1 MREKMNTL
9 FLKSG
14 THRVGMTLDVNEMAK
29 VVKSLRSVRND
40 NSKWNEIETAWAAM
54 EEVVSTSSL
63 NRSCA
68 KEGFNAV
75 DPFAT
80 CSVYEGTKKVYK
92 IW

>member
-1 MREKMNTL
+1 MNTL

-14 THRVGMTLDVNEMAK
+14 THRVGMTLDVKEMAM

-40 NSKWNEIETAWAAM
+40 DSKWNEIETAWSAM
-54 EEVVSTSSL
+54 EEVVADSSL

-68 KEGFNAV
+68 KVGFDAV
-75 DPFAT
+75 DPYAT
-80 CSVYEGTKKVYK
+80 CSVYEGTKKVCK

>member
-1 MREKMNTL
+1 MNTL

-14 THRVGMTLDVNEMAK
+14 THRVGMTLDVKEMAM

-40 NSKWNEIETAWAAM
+40 DSKWNEIKTAWSAM
-54 EEVVSTSSL
+54 EEVVASSSL

-68 KEGFNAV
+68 KVGFDAV

-80 CSVYEGTKKVYK
+80 LSVFEGTKKVHK

>member
-1 MREKMNTL
+1 MRLIMNTL

-14 THRVGMTLDVNEMAK
+14 THRVGMTLDVKEMAM

-40 NSKWNEIETAWAAM
+40 DSKWNEIETAWSAM
-54 EEVVSTSSL
+54 EEVLSSSSL
-63 NRSCA
+63 NRTCA
-68 KEGFNAV
+68 KVGFDAV

-80 CSVYEGTKKVYK
+80 CSVYEGTKKVCK

>member
-40 NSKWNEIETAWAAM
+40 DSNWNEIETAWAACHS
-54 EEVVSTSSL
+54 VLCSSDL
-63 NRSCA
+63 NRTCA
-68 KEGFNAV
+68 EKGHEMV

>member
-1 MREKMNTL
+1 MNTL

-14 THRVGMTLDVNEMAK
+14 THRVGMTLDVKEMAM

-40 NSKWNEIETAWAAM
+40 DSKWNKIETAWSAM
-54 EEVVSTSSL
+54 EEVLSSSSL
-63 NRSCA
+63 NRSRA
-68 KEGFNAV
+68 KVGFDVV
-75 DPFAT
+75 DPYAT

>member
-1 MREKMNTL
+1 MRLIMNTL

-14 THRVGMTLDVNEMAK
+14 TNRVGMTLDVKEMAK

-40 NSKWNEIETAWAAM
+40 DSNWNEIETAWAACHS
-54 EEVVSTSSL
+54 VLCSSDL
-63 NRSCA
+63 NRTCA
-68 KEGFNAV
+68 EKEHEMV

>member
-1 MREKMNTL
+1 
-9 FLKSG
+9 
-14 THRVGMTLDVNEMAK
+14 MTLDVKEMAK

-40 NSKWNEIETAWAAM
+40 DSKWNEIETAWSAM
-54 EEVVSTSSL
+54 EEVVAASSL
-63 NRSCA
+63 NTTCA
-68 KEGFNAV
+68 KVGFDAV